1 MDIILNVSYDEFNL
15 KYITMI
21 DILINGIVEF
31 TWVGYVIYTLIVTHI
46 TIVAITLYLHR
57 GVCHSAIEIKPALGH
72 FFRFWLWLTT
82 SMRTADWV
90 AIHRKHHAKVETID
104 DPHSPAY
111 HGIKNVLLC
120 GADLYHDE
128 KNNPETIAKY
138 SQNCPNDWVE
148 EHVYTGRNNLG
159 ILFLFIG
166 NILLFGVVGI
176 IIWSIQMAWTPIF
189 AAGGINGA
197 GHYWGY
203 RNYDTSDDSTNMSP
217 VGILIGG
224 EELHNNHHAFP
235 TAAKFSLKPWEFD
248 IGWLYIKIF
257 SAVGQINVKR
267 LAPKTIVNMP
277 ADILDSE
284 TGYALLRSKLT
295 VITNYTK
302 NVLSPLM
309 KQESKEANSDFKSLL
324 KRSKPSMVREPHRIS
339 NQETVTLD
347 EIFKKSSTLKTAYHL
362 KNKLFDILHSRN
374 LKHESFIETINAWR
388 DEAQNEGIECLV
400 DFSNSLKG
408 YKVVK

>member
-1 MDIILNVSYDEFNL
+1 MDIILNVSYDESNL
-15 KYITMI
+15 KYIKMI
-21 DILINGIVEF
+21 DIIINGIVEF
-31 TWVGYVIYTLIVTHI
+31 TWIGYVIYTLIVTHI

-104 DPHSPAY
+104 DPHSPAFY
-111 HGIKNVLLC
+111 GIKNVLLR

-128 KNNPETIAKY
+128 KNNAETISKY
-138 SQNCPNDWVE
+138 SQNCPKDWVE
-148 EHVYTGRNNLG
+148 EHVYTGRNNQG
-159 ILFLFIG
+159 ILILFIG

-176 IIWSIQMAWTPIF
+176 IIWAIQMAWTPIF

-203 RNYDTSDDSTNMSP
+203 RNYDTSDDSTNMAP

-257 SAVGQINVKR
+257 SAIGQINVKR
-267 LAPKTIVNMP
+267 LAPKTVVNDP
-277 ADILDSE
+277 SETLDSE

-302 NVLSPLM
+302 TVLSPLL
-309 KQESKEANSDFKSLL
+309 KQESMQASNEFKTLL
-324 KRSKPSMVREPHRIS
+324 KRSKPSFVREPHRIS
-339 NQETVTLD
+339 NQEIVTLD
-347 EIFKKSSTLKTAYHL
+347 EIFKKSVALKTAYNL

-388 DEAQNEGIECLV
+388 DEAQNEGIDCLI

-408 YKVVK
+408 YKVIK